1 MAQGTRTTAAGG
13 PTCILPGCT
22 EPVAEQGAACQSC
35 IDDWGPHLRAGDGPT
50 MTVEDQQARDRATQK
65 AYAMQLAG
73 DDPEKV
79 AAVHAHYTESTTTI
93 RRREEPV
100 GKANQRCW
108 LCEERRTCTQ
118 EVNGW
123 ECKTCRQDVV

>member
-1 MAQGTRTTAAGG
+1 MAQGSRRTVAGG
-13 PTCILPGCT
+13 PTCVLPGCT

-35 IDDWGPHLRAGDGPT
+35 IDDWGPHLQASDGPA
-50 MTVEDQQARDRATQK
+50 MTAEDQQARDRATQK
-65 AYAMQLAG
+65 AYAIQLAG
-73 DDPEKV
+73 NDPEKI
-79 AAVHAHYTESTTTI
+79 AAVHAHYAEPATAPRSGA
-93 RRREEPV
+93 PV

-118 EVNGW
+118 EANGW